1 MELLLLLVIYRQVL
15 RENIMSKTIFISA
28 NNGGLEIYKGAGNLI
43 AGNIQTAKT
52 FKYVMETHNIDVNK
66 DIIYYTSSMDF
77 ADEVGFEHYGD
88 AKRLAEEGLELIERT
103 RTYNK

>member
-1 MELLLLLVIYRQVL
+1 MI
-15 RENIMSKTIFISA
+15 KTIFISA

-52 FKYVMETHNIDVNK
+52 FKYVMDTHNIDVNK

-77 ADEVGFEHYGD
+77 ADEAGFEHYGD
-88 AKRLAEEGLELIERT
+88 AKRLAEEGLELIDSLMRL
-103 RTYNK
+103 